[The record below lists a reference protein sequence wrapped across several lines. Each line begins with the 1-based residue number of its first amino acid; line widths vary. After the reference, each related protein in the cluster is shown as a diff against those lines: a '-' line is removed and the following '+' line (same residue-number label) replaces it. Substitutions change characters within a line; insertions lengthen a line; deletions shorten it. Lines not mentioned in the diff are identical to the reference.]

1 MITSEKELQ
10 TLPGIRVKAASLL
23 AIVIV
28 RAAIR
33 FSYIVSVTEI
43 KSVEF

>member
-1 MITSEKELQ
+1 MLTSEKELR
-10 TLPGIRVKAASLL
+10 TLSGIRVMAASLL

-28 RAAIR
+28 RVAIR
-33 FSYIVSVTEI
+33 FSCIVSITEI